1 MIHTPYQRWL
11 SRAKFPKGNY
21 SEQDIEEIKKAMR
34 RAYEAGRKA
43 GVIEGEDICRRAI
56 TLRKAMEAAR

>member
-43 GVIEGEDICRRAI
+43 GVIQCGEICGRAI
-56 TLRKAMEAAR
+56 VLRTYAEAAR